1 MWRGW
6 PVSTST
12 TRSSSA
18 SPSSWEPCSSTASS
32 KVFTTGYGMG
42 PIMSMSGDGSASDVL
57 LQHVAQGFGARP
69 PLLVGRPLLEAA
81 QKLVRQLASGPPA
94 AVAEPVRQ
102 LGRPDD
108 LARPSPLR

>member
-69 PLLVGRPLLEAA
+69 YVVVGRPLVEEA
-81 QKLVRQLASGPPA
+81 QKLVRQLASGPPEDG
-94 AVAEPVRQ
+94 AEPV
-102 LGRPDD
+102 GRVGSPDC
-108 LARPSPLR
+108 